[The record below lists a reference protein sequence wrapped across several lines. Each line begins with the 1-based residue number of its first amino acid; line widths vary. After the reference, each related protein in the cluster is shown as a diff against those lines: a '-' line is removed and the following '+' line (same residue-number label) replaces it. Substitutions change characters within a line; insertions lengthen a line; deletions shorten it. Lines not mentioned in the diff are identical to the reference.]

1 MMALPPEAETR
12 LETERNIWVA
22 SVRPDGRPHLA
33 PVWFAWHVG
42 KLYVCTEPGSVK
54 ARNISQNR
62 RVVLALEDGTHPVI
76 CEGTAAPVL
85 APWSAVAEVTAK
97 VAAIFRNKYD
107 WDISSEEQ
115 YTQLLEVT
123 PTKWLT
129 W

>member
-1 MMALPPEAETR
+1 MLTLPPEAATK
-12 LETERNIWVA
+12 LETEKNIWVA

-33 PVWFAWHVG
+33 PVWFAWHAG
-42 KLYVCTEPGSVK
+42 KLYLCTGPGSVK
-54 ARNISQNR
+54 ARNISQNP
-62 RVVLALEDGTHPVI
+62 RVALALEDGSHPVI
-76 CEGTAAPVL
+76 CEGTAAAVPV
-85 APWSAVAEVTAK
+85 PWPAQ

>member
-1 MMALPPEAETR
+1 MIAFPPDAEAR

-33 PVWFAWHVG
+33 PVWFAWHAG

-76 CEGTAAPVL
+76 CAGIAAPVPT
-85 APWSAVAEVTAK
+85 PWPAEMAK
-97 VAAIFRNKYD
+97 VAAVFRNKYD

-123 PTKWLT
+123 PTKWLA

>member
-1 MMALPPEAETR
+1 MALPPEAETR

-76 CEGTAAPVL
+76 CEGIAAPVPT
-85 APWSAVAEVTAK
+85 PWSAEMAK
-97 VAAIFRNKYD
+97 VAAVFRNKYD

-123 PTKWLT
+123 PTKWLA

>member
-1 MMALPPEAETR
+1 MALPPEAETR

-22 SVRPDGRPHLA
+22 SVRPDGRPHLT

-62 RVVLALEDGTHPVI
+62 RVVLALEDGTRPVI
-76 CEGTAAPVL
+76 CEGIAAPVPV
-85 APWSAVAEVTAK
+85 PWPADMAA

-123 PTKWLT
+123 PIKWLA